1 MLSEISLTEASQILG
16 GLALLAAGAFA
27 LGRYRRA
34 AVEAPKPIAADDL
47 RQLNQR
53 LLQAIECINQAFGLF
68 DAEERLVMCNQRYR
82 EIYRRNGTDPTSA
95 TAEVGMSLRDLL
107 RLRIENGLNVVPPGQ
122 SVASYIEERRR
133 GIRGAAHHVWQTADG
148 RWFDIDLRPT
158 PDGGM
163 VTLWNDITQLK
174 RSEEK
179 RQQLERQL
187 NQAHKLE
194 ALGTLAGGI
203 AHDLNNTLVPILSL
217 AKITAR
223 KLPEESRERN
233 NLSLIFQASE
243 RARDLVR
250 RILAFSRN
258 EAPARGIVDF
268 AKLLRESLEMLCA
281 SIPSSIQFQER
292 IEAVPPILA
301 DAGQLH
307 QVIINCIINA
317 AQAIGDK
324 TGTITI
330 ALSTAPAEESVG
342 GGSTPVISF
351 SVRDT
356 GCGIEAALLDRV
368 FEPFFTT
375 KRVGEGTGLGLSMAH
390 GIVAEHGGRMT
401 VESQVGRGSCFTIYL
416 PTLSDEDVA
425 RFRAKEMAA

>member
-1 MLSEISLTEASQILG
+1 
-16 GLALLAAGAFA
+16 
-27 LGRYRRA
+27 
-34 AVEAPKPIAADDL
+34 
-47 RQLNQR
+47 
-53 LLQAIECINQAFGLF
+53 
-68 DAEERLVMCNQRYR
+68 
-82 EIYRRNGTDPTSA
+82 
-95 TAEVGMSLRDLL
+95 
-107 RLRIENGLNVVPPGQ
+107 
-122 SVASYIEERRR
+122 
-133 GIRGAAHHVWQTADG
+133 
-148 RWFDIDLRPT
+148 
-158 PDGGM
+158 
-163 VTLWNDITQLK
+163 
-174 RSEEK
+174 
-179 RQQLERQL
+179 
-187 NQAHKLE
+187 
-194 ALGTLAGGI
+194 
-203 AHDLNNTLVPILSL
+203 
-217 AKITAR
+217 
-223 KLPEESRERN
+223 
-233 NLSLIFQASE
+233 
-243 RARDLVR
+243 
-250 RILAFSRN
+250 
-258 EAPARGIVDF
+258 
-268 AKLLRESLEMLCA
+268 MLCA

-330 ALSTAPAEESVG
+330 ALSIAPAEESVG

-356 GCGIEAALLDRV
+356 GCGIEAALLERV

>member
-1 MLSEISLTEASQILG
+1 MPDQMSFLEASQVLVVLVLLLG
-16 GLALLAAGAFA
+16 GAFA
-27 LGRYRRA
+27 LGRYRRPA
-34 AVEAPKPIAADDL
+34 AEAPKPSGADEL
-47 RQLNQR
+47 RQINQR

-82 EIYRRNGTDPTSA
+82 EIYRRNGTDPNSA
-95 TAEVGMSLRDLL
+95 PAEIGMSLRDLL

-122 SVASYIEERRR
+122 SVDSYIEERRR
-133 GIRGAAHHVWQTADG
+133 GILGAAHHVWQTADG
-148 RWFDIDLRPT
+148 RWFDIDLKPT

-163 VTLWNDITQLK
+163 VTLWNDITALK

-179 RQQLERQL
+179 RRQLEQQL

-223 KLPEESRERN
+223 KLPVESRERN

-258 EAPARGIVDF
+258 EAPNRGIVDF
-268 AKLLRESLEMLCA
+268 AKLLRDSLEMLCA
-281 SIPSSIQFQER
+281 SIPSSIQFEER
-292 IEAVPPILA
+292 IEAVPPILG

-307 QVIINCIINA
+307 QVIVNCIINA
-317 AQAIGDK
+317 GQAIGDK

-330 ALSTAPAEESVG
+330 ALSTAPPDENA
-342 GGSTPVISF
+342 GGSSTSLIRF

-356 GCGIEAALLDRV
+356 GCGIEAAILERV

-375 KRVGEGTGLGLSMAH
+375 KGVGEGTGLGLSMAH

-425 RFRAKEMAA
+425 RVRAQEIAA